1 MTSCRLNAFCS
12 RFVLCALVLL
22 VAGSAL
28 CTVAASA
35 ASQATGINFAAAA
48 AR

>member
-1 MTSCRLNAFCS
+1 MTSRRLNLFCS

-22 VAGSAL
+22 VAGSAI

-35 ASQATGINFAAAA
+35 ASQASGTGFAAAT